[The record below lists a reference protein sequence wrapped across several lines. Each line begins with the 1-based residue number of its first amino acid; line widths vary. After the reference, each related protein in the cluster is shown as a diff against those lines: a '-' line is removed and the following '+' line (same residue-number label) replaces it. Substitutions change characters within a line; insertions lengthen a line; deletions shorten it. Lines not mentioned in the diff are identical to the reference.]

1 MAIVAVTLL
10 LIHRLV
16 FVCPV
21 YLALVVVV
29 EVVLVQQ
36 GMLVAETFYNKVL
49 SDRICM
55 SMIGEFRLDLHRAPT
70 F

>member
-1 MAIVAVTLL
+1 MYIT
-10 LIHRLV
+10 
-16 FVCPV
+16 PV
-21 YLALVVVV
+21 EVV
-29 EVVLVQQ
+29 EVVLAQQ

-55 SMIGEFRLDLHRAPT
+55 SMIGEFRLDLHRDPT